1 MILVVFYLIKLIL
14 KYKLQRQLLVISLE
28 LVAGFML
35 ACGQVLVLDASLD
48 AQIILDASLDAQIM
62 PPLII

>member
-1 MILVVFYLIKLIL
+1 MLVLFDKVDLVL
-14 KYKLQRQLLVISLE
+14 KYKLQRQLLVITLE
-28 LVAGFML
+28 LVADFML

-48 AQIILDASLDAQIM
+48 AQIM